1 MIPEEL
7 EDNEDV
13 QKLTQE
19 YTEGEIKFSEF
30 QERLDFIAENGYDK
44 EDKPGRVLLDGI
56 SEAVYNYEKENIPS
70 GKEFIVIN
78 HEQRYK
84 ILNSE
89 DFMAYRDIS
98 EGIEDL
104 FGYDIEIDENAD
116 NTPKIVEQNSYEYQ
130 PESETPLLDETKMF

>member
-7 EDNEDV
+7 EDNEQV
-13 QKLTQE
+13 ESLTQE
-19 YTEGEIKFSEF
+19 YTEGKIRFGEF

-44 EDKPGRVLLDGI
+44 KDKPGKVLLDEI
-56 SEAVYNYEKENIPS
+56 NEEIYNYEKENIPS

-78 HEQRYK
+78 HEQRHK

-89 DFMAYRDIS
+89 KFMVYRGIS
-98 EGIEDL
+98 EGIEGL
-104 FGYDIEIDENAD
+104 FGYDVEIDPNAD

-130 PESETPLLDETKMF
+130 PESETPILDGQEVF